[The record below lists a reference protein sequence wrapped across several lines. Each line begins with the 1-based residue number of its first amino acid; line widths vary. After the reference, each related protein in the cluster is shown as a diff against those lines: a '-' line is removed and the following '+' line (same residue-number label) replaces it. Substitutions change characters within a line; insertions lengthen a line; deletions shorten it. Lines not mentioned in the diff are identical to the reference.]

1 MINGIKIEQGYYD
14 MLTGAVTRKDGHNI
28 PMSVKLSEYLTEK
41 YIKFVSKIIMITN
54 WTEKDYKVFY
64 EKAIIPFKISFTFGI
79 DPNSHIEALSVCHP
93 SDQFSRNDGLKRVIN
108 RIHQLRVNSENFDWK
123 KYPWIYKLEQ

>member
-1 MINGIKIEQGYYD
+1 MINGIKIEQGYYNG
-14 MLTGAVTRKDGHNI
+14 LTGAITRKNGHNI
-28 PMSVKLSEYLTEK
+28 PIAVKLAEFLASK
-41 YIKFVSKIIMITN
+41 YIKYARQNKT
-54 WTEKDYKVFY
+54 KKVFVLD
-64 EKAIIPFKISFTFGI
+64 FTHGI
-79 DPNSHIEALSVCHP
+79 DPENHIEALSVCHP

>member
-14 MLTGAVTRKDGHNI
+14 NSGTMTRRNGHHI
-28 PMSVKLSEYLTEK
+28 PMALKLRVFLANKYVKYSRQNKTG
-41 YIKFVSKIIMITN
+41 
-54 WTEKDYKVFY
+54 KVFVLN
-64 EKAIIPFKISFTFGI
+64 FTHGI
-79 DPNSHIEALSVCHP
+79 DPENHIEALSVCHP